1 MATIVETRNIF
12 IAHGWENS
20 QHIHKLIELLD
31 RADTFDKEFAYINHG
46 NFDKS
51 VLRDD
56 VLNDLNL
63 ALKEQMTEADVV
75 LVMTDIYHDYKDWI
89 DKEINL
95 AKELDLPVI
104 LIRSY
109 ENRETPSQIEEKADE
124 TVDFDPE
131 EILNEIKNY
140 G

>member
-31 RADTFDKEFAYINHG
+31 RADTFDKQFAYINHG

-51 VLRDD
+51 VLRND

-63 ALKEQMTEADVV
+63 ALKEQMNEADVV

-109 ENRETPSQIEEKADE
+109 ENRETPSHLEEKVNE
-124 TVDFDPE
+124 TVVFDPE
-131 EILNEIKNY
+131 EILKEIKNY

>member
-1 MATIVETRNIF
+1 MATSVETRHIL

-20 QHIHKLIELLD
+20 QHIHKLTELLD

-51 VLRDD
+51 VLQDET
-56 VLNDLNL
+56 LNDLDL
-63 ALKEQMTEADVV
+63 AIKEQMTKTDLV
-75 LVMTDIYHDYKDWI
+75 LVMTDIYYDYKEWI
-89 DKEINL
+89 DKEVDL
-95 AKELDLPVI
+95 ARELDLPII

-109 ENRETPSQIEEKADE
+109 NNRETPSHLEEKADAN
-124 TVDFDPE
+124 VVFDPE
-131 EILNEIKNY
+131 EILKEIKNF

>member
-20 QHIHKLIELLD
+20 QHIHKLTELLD
-31 RADTFDKEFAYINHG
+31 RAHTFDKEFAYVNHG

-51 VLRDD
+51 VLRDE
-56 VLNDLNL
+56 VLNHLNL
-63 ALKEQMTEADVV
+63 ALREQMTEADVV
-75 LVMTDIYHDYKDWI
+75 LVMTDIYHDHTDWI

-95 AKELDLPVI
+95 AKELDLPII

-109 ENRETPSQIEEKADE
+109 ENRKTPPHLEQKADE
-124 TVDFDPE
+124 IVVFDPE
-131 EILNEIKNY
+131 EILKEIKNY

>member
-31 RADTFDKEFAYINHG
+31 RADTFDKQFAYINHG

-51 VLRDD
+51 VLRND

-109 ENRETPSQIEEKADE
+109 ENRETPSHLEEKVNE
-124 TVDFDPE
+124 TVVFDPE
-131 EILNEIKNY
+131 EILKEIKNY